1 MSSRRIFSELDGERK
16 IELFGKESG
25 DLEIHMDGAW
35 GFTYVNGACKI
46 NLYTVAPTSEEN
58 YERREVV
65 ARITMLPSML
75 LAMRDYLDQQC
86 KRLEE
91 RGLVSLSGGPPE
103 ELAEKFASEVAEKI
117 RTPEVRDALP
127 SPKKP
132 EKK

>member
-1 MSSRRIFSELDGERK
+1 MSSRKIFSVLEGEQR
-16 IELFGKESG
+16 IELFGRESG

-65 ARITMLPSML
+65 ARITMPPPML
-75 LAMRDYLDQQC
+75 FAMRDYLDQQC

-91 RGLVSLSGGPPE
+91 KGIVLPPE
-103 ELAEKFASEVAEKI
+103 QITEKATEHLSKEMAEQLAKEGVGK
-117 RTPEVRDALP
+117 LP
-127 SPKKP
+127 AP
-132 EKK
+132 EKSEN